1 MPSNWNPWRGCRKCS
16 TGCLHCYIHK
26 GDAKR
31 GVETS
36 IIKKTEQFYR
46 PIERNK
52 KRGVQDEE
60 WPCLA
65 LLFIRFSYRR
75 CR

>member
-46 PIERNK
+46 PIEKNK
-52 KRGVQDEE
+52 KG
-60 WPCLA
+60 L
-65 LLFIRFSYRR
+65 
-75 CR
+75 